1 MSGLFI
7 TLEGG
12 EGSGKSSQ
20 IRQLKQ
26 YFETNHP
33 QCELIITR
41 EPGGTPEAELIRNIL
56 VNGQVDKL
64 TAQTEALL
72 MIAARA
78 EHVAKII
85 RPALARGAVIL
96 CDRFSDSSIVYQGL
110 AQNIEKTKIDQLHQ
124 FAIDDLK
131 PHRTYLLD
139 LPAEIGLERAQE
151 RAAAQSH
158 NMAENRFED
167 KGLSFHNRV
176 RDGFLSLCTQEP
188 ERFLTIDATLCQ
200 EEVFSLIRAD
210 LAPLLAQAGLSD

>member
-26 YFETNHP
+26 FFETNYP
-33 QCELIITR
+33 QCELTITR
-41 EPGGTPEAELIRNIL
+41 EPGGTPEAETIRDIL

-64 TAQTEALL
+64 TPQTEALL

-85 RPALARGAVIL
+85 RPALARGAVII
-96 CDRFSDSSIVYQGL
+96 CDRFSDSSVVYQGL
-110 AQNIEKTKIDQLHQ
+110 AANIDKSNIDLLHQ

-131 PHRTYLLD
+131 PDRTYLLD

-151 RAAAQSH
+151 RASAQTQ
-158 NMAENRFED
+158 AESRFED
-167 KGLSFHNRV
+167 KGLLFHNRV
-176 RDGFLSLCTQEP
+176 REGFLSLSRQDP
-188 ERFLTIDATLCQ
+188 DRFITIDATLSQ
-200 EEVFSLIRAD
+200 DQVFSIIKAD
-210 LAPLLAQAGLSD
+210 LDHLLLRAGITD